1 MESGLLVSASP
12 PAERPLTA
20 RWGDPGPIV
29 GGQSLTPLP
38 SKLVSMAPVEGWRLD
53 LEIAFGRLLSDRSA
67 LR

>member
-29 GGQSLTPLP
+29 GGCWSPF
-38 SKLVSMAPVEGWRLD
+38 LVTNR
-53 LEIAFGRLLSDRSA
+53 GRV
-67 LR
+67 